1 MSTSN
6 SRPVRTVW
14 QVQVKPGQMA
24 AFMDVF
30 TGNRPMAQRV
40 WGSTAQVL
48 RTAVGGAGSGSV
60 VLVTDFENMA
70 DFGERWDRAQSDDE
84 WLEFLAWFN
93 GPDSPV
99 TTLSIALMS
108 DITP

>member
-6 SRPVRTVW
+6 GKAVRTVW
-14 QVQVKPGQMA
+14 QVQIKPGQMA
-24 AFMDVF
+24 AFMDTF
-30 TGNRPMAQRV
+30 SSNRAMARRV

-48 RTAVGGAGSGSV
+48 RTAVGGAGSGTV
-60 VLVTDFENMA
+60 ALVTNFESMA
-70 DFGERWDRAQSDDE
+70 DFGERWDRAQSDEE
-84 WLEFLAWFN
+84 WLKFLAWFN
-93 GPDSPV
+93 GPDSPA